1 MRVNTEEKGWRANAK
16 WGENLGTS
24 ERMGRGLR
32 REQLQQE
39 RRKGP
44 LRDTAAAAVG
54 RWRRQSCHYRSMVV
68 CSTTT
73 GGAKRL
79 LSLTRESESERM
91 GKEVEKAEEQEGG
104 RKLRRAQQPLA
115 C

>member
-1 MRVNTEEKGWRANAK
+1 
-16 WGENLGTS
+16 
-24 ERMGRGLR
+24 
-32 REQLQQE
+32 
-39 RRKGP
+39 
-44 LRDTAAAAVG
+44 
-54 RWRRQSCHYRSMVV
+54 MVV